1 MSFRALDKP
10 NTKEICA
17 AIEGN
22 LIAKVKHYPSLLP
35 EMTVLEEG
43 DVDVI
48 NSNEK
53 TSTFNI
59 ICNAR
64 FLEPRSQKKVRDLSE
79 YYQSRDLPVCW
90 WLGPSTT
97 PSALG
102 DVLRAEGWQYEATDL
117 GLAADLRKLS
127 FESDEIKD
135 INIKQVK
142 DVQTM
147 MDFAGVLAS
156 FFGASEKEAIL
167 SFYRKV
173 AQRGFTNKDPL
184 QNFVAYW
191 NGKPV
196 ATSSYFLSH
205 GVAGFYDCLTLAE
218 MRRKGIGQ
226 AMMRKRFKQVLE
238 LGIPWVTLSSSHD
251 SRGLYQK
258 LGFQQYCE
266 FSTFVKA

>member
-1 MSFRALDKP
+1 MSFPVLDKP

-22 LIAKVKHYPSLLP
+22 LIAKVKYYPCLLP
-35 EMTVLEEG
+35 EMTVLEES
-43 DVDVI
+43 DVDFI

-64 FLEPRSQKKVRDLSE
+64 FLELRPQKKIKVLSE
-79 YYQSRDLPVCW
+79 YYKSRNLPVCW
-90 WLGPSTT
+90 WVGPSTT
-97 PSALG
+97 PASLG
-102 DVLRAEGWQYEATDL
+102 EVLREEGWQYEATDL
-117 GLAADLRKLS
+117 GLAADIRKLS
-127 FESDEIKD
+127 FESDEVED
-135 INIKQVK
+135 ITIKQVK
-142 DVQTM
+142 DAQTM

-156 FFGASEKEAIL
+156 FFGASEKEAIF

-173 AQRGFTNKDPL
+173 AQRGFTNDDPL

-191 NGKPV
+191 NSRPV

-205 GVAGFYDCLTLAE
+205 GVAGFYDCLTTVE

-226 AMMRKRFKQVLE
+226 AMMGKRFKQVLE

-251 SRGLYQK
+251 SRGLYQR

>member
-1 MSFRALDKP
+1 MLFPILDKP
-10 NTKEICA
+10 SIKEIRA

-22 LIAKVKHYPSLLP
+22 LIAKVKYYPSLLP
-35 EMTVLEEG
+35 EMTVLEES
-43 DVDVI
+43 DVDFI

-64 FLEPRSQKKVRDLSE
+64 FLELRPQKKVKDLSE
-79 YYQSRDLPVCW
+79 YYRSRDLPVCW
-90 WLGPSTT
+90 WIGPSTT
-97 PSALG
+97 PSSLG
-102 DVLRAEGWQYEATDL
+102 EVLLEEGWHYEATDL
-117 GLAADLRKLS
+117 GLAADIRKLS
-127 FESDEIKD
+127 FESDELAD
-135 INIKQVK
+135 IEIKQVNDK
-142 DVQTM
+142 QTM
-147 MDFAGVLAS
+147 MDFTGVLAS
-156 FFGASEKEAIL
+156 FFAASEKEAIL

-173 AQRGFTNKDPL
+173 AQRGFINDDPL
-184 QNFVAYW
+184 KNFVAYW
-191 NGKPV
+191 KCKPV

-251 SRGLYQK
+251 SRGLYQR
-258 LGFQQYCE
+258 LGFQQYSE